1 MKAQG
6 RSLTDFKNLYA
17 AEKTLLECCRSGAV
31 AKISPTKPDVAT
43 EANRVRAYFLRF
55 LALGGDESA
64 PVHERGIRLEGAYV
78 EGYLNL
84 SSARVPVP
92 LTLRNCVVE
101 KRIMLTD
108 ADLAHTFAAVNSTIN
123 GLDAS
128 RVRIAGLMTLKDT
141 VSSSR
146 INIDGA
152 HVQGQ
157 INCSGAHF
165 NGEESWALSAENTV
179 CGGNFQ
185 LSNEFEALGGV
196 NLMAARIEG
205 QLGCKNS
212 RFIKTQR
219 FAFQADRIHV
229 KGSVFLGEG
238 FSSVGTVRF
247 PGAKVHGQFNCNGG
261 HFDGQGGEALSL
273 QASFISGSL
282 FLGSAFKAQGNVSLQ
297 GMQLKG
303 DLILRGAQSLTGLL
317 AKRVAIEGALVL
329 RSLVEPLKAVS
340 FAGGR
345 CESLD
350 DDRHS
355 WGDQSNLDGFR
366 YRFIHVHSA
375 MSISDRLNWL
385 GNEKLATS
393 VKGQAVQFRPQPW
406 RHLQGILEEMG
417 HAEEARQVGVEFEK
431 CLRVAGLI
439 GQSPEHWCEAR
450 RFFYKKLMTF
460 LHVMYGLLTGYGYR
474 PMLLLRSF
482 LFVWLLC
489 SGIYWWAA
497 NEGAIFA
504 PSDPLV
510 FQNEKY
516 ASCLPPMPPTEH
528 QPAGTGNWYLCAALP
543 EAYTGFS
550 PLAFSL
556 DLLLPLVDL
565 HQEKDWAPLIET
577 PKANVFAELWSFFS
591 FKRLVRFVMWVEIL
605 AGWGFSLLFVA
616 VVSGLT
622 RRKE

>member
-17 AEKTLLECCRSGAV
+17 AEQTLLECCRLGTV
-31 AKISPTKPDVAT
+31 AKIGLTKPDAAT
-43 EANRVRAYFLRF
+43 EANRVRARFLRF
-55 LALGGDESA
+55 LALGGDEST
-64 PVHERGIRLEGAYV
+64 PVHERGVRLEGAYV

-84 SSARVPVP
+84 NSVSVP
-92 LTLRNCVVE
+92 LPLALRNCVVE
-101 KRIMLTD
+101 NTIILTD
-108 ADLAHTFAAVNSTIN
+108 ANLAHSFAVLSSTID
-123 GLDAS
+123 GLDAG
-128 RVRIAGLMTLKDT
+128 RVRIAGLMALKET

-157 INCSGAHF
+157 INFSGAHF
-165 NGEESWALSAENTV
+165 NGGESWALSAENLV

-185 LSNEFEALGGV
+185 INNEFEALGGV

-212 RFIKTQR
+212 RFIKAQR
-219 FAFQADRIHV
+219 IAFQADRIHV

-238 FSSVGTVRF
+238 FFSGGGVRF
-247 PGAKVHGQFNCNGG
+247 HGAKVHGQFNCNGG
-261 HFDGQGGEALSL
+261 HFDGQGGDALSL
-273 QASFISGSL
+273 QAAVISGSL
-282 FLGSAFKAQGNVSLQ
+282 FLGNAFKSQGNVVLQ

-303 DLILRGAQSLTGLL
+303 DLVLRGAQSLTMLS
-317 AKRVAIEGALVL
+317 AKRVVIEGALVL

-375 MSISDRLNWL
+375 MSISDRLSWL
-385 GNEKLATS
+385 GNEKPATS
-393 VKGQAVQFRPQPW
+393 FKGQAVQFRPQPW
-406 RHLQGILEEMG
+406 RHLQSILDEMG
-417 HAEEARQVGVEFEK
+417 HAEEARQVGIEFEK
-431 CLRVAGLI
+431 RLRVAGLI
-439 GQSPEHWCEAR
+439 GQGPGHWCKAR

-460 LHVMYGLLTGYGYR
+460 LHVMYGFLTGYGYR

-489 SGIYWWAA
+489 SGIYWLAA

-516 ASCLPPMPPTEH
+516 ASCLPPLSPTGQEL
-528 QPAGTGNWYLCAALP
+528 AGTGNWYLCSALP

-577 PKANVFAELWSFFS
+577 PKANVFAELWAFFS
-591 FKRLVRFVMWVEIL
+591 FKRLVRFAMWVEIL

-616 VVSGLT
+616 VVSGLA